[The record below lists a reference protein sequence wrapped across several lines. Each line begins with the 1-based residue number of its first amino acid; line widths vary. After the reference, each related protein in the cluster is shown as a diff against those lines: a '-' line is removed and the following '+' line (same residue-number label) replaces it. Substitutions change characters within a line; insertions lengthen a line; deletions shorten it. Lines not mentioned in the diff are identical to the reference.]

1 MYVTTVSLQ
10 IKVVWLMYK
19 IKNSVKNGRL
29 ACTCASSGFVIDT
42 LGIFTHDSPQLLSL
56 ANVDDN
62 YISMILP
69 PKQMFCLLY
78 F

>member
-10 IKVVWLMYK
+10 IKVLWLTYK
-19 IKNSVKNGRL
+19 KINSVKNGRP
-29 ACTCASSGFVIDT
+29 ACTCASSGFVTDT
-42 LGIFTHDSPQLLSL
+42 LGKFTHDSPQLLSL

-62 YISMILP
+62 YISMTLP